1 MAQHLCNLAVLVTP
15 VSVVQVV
22 RVSGIDVEHNDP
34 NLVGQRHDDGAKVTE
49 MILINAFPS
58 CLV

>member
-1 MAQHLCNLAVLVTP
+1 M
-15 VSVVQVV
+15 SVVQVV
-22 RVSGIDVEHNDP
+22 HVTGIDVEHNDP